1 MGDKNFYK
9 TLTGYNLMKDLRD
22 VILQYLESKLVKIK
36 TTIKIIRD
44 IYQIFKMTNVNS
56 LIAKKK

>member
-1 MGDKNFYK
+1 MEDKNFYK
-9 TLTGYNLMKDLRD
+9 THTGYHMKDLREL
-22 VILQYLESKLVKIK
+22 ILQYLESKLVKIK

>member
-1 MGDKNFYK
+1 MEDKNFYK
-9 TLTGYNLMKDLRD
+9 THTGYNHMKDLREL
-22 VILQYLESKLVKIK
+22 ILQYLESKLVKIK